1 MKKSKE
7 FAKRRMMF
15 IQGEDYN
22 FLAYNLLIFLNEMG
36 CHSEKTKFK
45 DFRKIAYL
53 IDFISGSTNL
63 AEYDKFELSNIY
75 LKAQLKKKLLSH
87 LIITLKNKN
96 YVDISLNTTHKTI
109 ELWIN
114 KENIPKD
121 FFDKVVFKREIS
133 NIQKLRK
140 ELKIT
145 RISLLKNLID
155 GIFTN
160 RGVST
165 WEV

>member
-1 MKKSKE
+1 MNKFKQ
-7 FAKRRMMF
+7 FAKKRMMF
-15 IQGEDYN
+15 IPTEDYN
-22 FLAYNLLIFLNEMG
+22 FLAYNLLIFLDELK
-36 CHSEKTKFK
+36 CYSDKTKFQ

-53 IDFISGSTNL
+53 IDFISGSADL
-63 AEYDKFELSNIY
+63 DDYEKFELTDIY

-87 LIITLKNKN
+87 LIITLQNRGFL
-96 YVDISLNTTHKTI
+96 DISLNTTHRTI

-121 FFDKVVFKREIS
+121 FFDKEKFQREIS
-133 NIQKLRK
+133 NIKKLKK

-145 RISLLKNLID
+145 KVSKLTKLVD
-155 GIFTN
+155 AIFTN